1 MMKQRIIN
9 FLSITKKDW
18 NGLVILVVL
27 MLVILAVP
35 YAYRYLHKDTPINLK
50 EFYAA
55 SSRLKQAAGTSAETT
70 VEDSSLK
77 TPNPVMFTFN
87 PNDITV
93 NKWQQ
98 LGLSL
103 HQAAVIEHY
112 KAKGGKFF
120 SKADVKKMYS
130 LTSED
135 YQRLEPYIKLP
146 FAPANADGNTKLEV
160 SVELNSA
167 DSAQLTAIKGI
178 GPSYAARI
186 ISYRNRL
193 GGFIRKEQL
202 KEVYGLDNS
211 LFEQIKSSVY
221 VKASAVKRIKI
232 NTISVNQLR
241 IFPYLKYKE
250 ANAVIEYRTQ
260 HGPYNS
266 MADLLHVAIL
276 DAVILNKIEPYIS
289 FE

>member
-1 MMKQRIIN
+1 MKQRIIN

-35 YAYRYLHKDTPINLK
+35 YAYRYFHKDTPINLK

-55 SSRLKQAAGTSAETT
+55 SSRLKQAAGTGAETT
-70 VEDSSLK
+70 IEDSSLK
-77 TPNPVMFTFN
+77 TPHPVMFTFN
-87 PNDITV
+87 PNDIAV
-93 NKWQQ
+93 NNWQQ

-120 SKADVKKMYS
+120 SKADVKKMY
-130 LTSED
+130 TITAED
-135 YQRLEPYIKLP
+135 YKRLEPYINLP
-146 FAPANADGNTKLEV
+146 LANANKENKRPV
-160 SVELNSA
+160 SIELNSA
-167 DSAQLTAIKGI
+167 DSTQLTAIRGI
-178 GPSYAARI
+178 GPSYAERI

-211 LFEQIKSSVY
+211 LFEQIKGNVY
-221 VKASAVKRIKI
+221 VKAAAVKRIKI

-260 HGPYNS
+260 HGPYVS
-266 MADLLHVAIL
+266 MADLQHVAIL
-276 DAVILNKIEPYIS
+276 NAVTLKKIEPYIS